1 MGSVDTLLNL
11 FRVDSQV
18 RALRRRLESAER
30 NLQAQ
35 TRLLETADQQLEE
48 LSSRKR
54 QIQATI
60 GNLEG
65 EIAGIDQRLEKLRTE
80 LNSAVTN
87 KQYSAV
93 LTELNTVKLDRSGL
107 EDKVLREMEQ
117 IEQLDQQFAE
127 VESQRGNRA
136 TVCDAAR
143 QELEQREAEV
153 GDRLTEL
160 GVERDAA
167 AAEVPGAELVVF
179 NEMADCYD
187 GEAMAPIEEVDRR
200 HREYACGACNMH
212 VPFEQVV
219 LLLGGSDTLVRCT
232 ACTRI
237 LYLQEETRGALVKK

>member
-1 MGSVDTLLNL
+1 MGSIDTLLNL
-11 FRVDSQV
+11 YRVDAQV
-18 RALRRRLESAER
+18 RALRRRLESAQR
-30 NLQAQ
+30 NLHAQ

-48 LSSRKR
+48 LRSRKR

-65 EIAGIDQRLEKLRTE
+65 ESAGVDQRLEKLRTE

-107 EDKVLREMEQ
+107 EDRILQEMER
-117 IEQLDQQFAE
+117 IEQLDQQFEA
-127 VESQRGNRA
+127 VESQRADRGK
-136 TVCDAAR
+136 VCDAAR
-143 QELEQREAEV
+143 HELKERQGEV
-153 GDRLTEL
+153 GDRLAEL
-160 GVERDAA
+160 GAERDAA
-167 AAEVPGAELVVF
+167 AAEVSGAELAVF

-187 GEAMAPIEEVDRR
+187 GEAMAPIEEIDRR

-219 LLLGGSDTLVRCT
+219 LLLGGRDTLV
-232 ACTRI
+232 
-237 LYLQEETRGALVKK
+237 

>member
-48 LSSRKR
+48 LNSRKR

-117 IEQLDQQFAE
+117 IEQIEQQFAE

-160 GVERDAA
+160 GTERDAA
-167 AAEVPGAELVVF
+167 AAEVPGAELAVF

-187 GEAMAPIEEVDRR
+187 GEAMAPIQEIDRR

-212 VPFEQVV
+212 IPFEQVV
-219 LLLGGSDTLVRCT
+219 LLLGGRDTLVRCT
-232 ACTRI
+232 ACNRI
-237 LYLQEETRGALVKK
+237 LYLHEEIRGALVKK

>member
-48 LSSRKR
+48 LNSRKR

-117 IEQLDQQFAE
+117 IEQIEQQFAE

-187 GEAMAPIEEVDRR
+187 GEAMAPIQEIDRR

-212 VPFEQVV
+212 IPFEQVV
-219 LLLGGSDTLVRCT
+219 LLLGGRDTLVRCT
-232 ACTRI
+232 ACNRI
-237 LYLQEETRGALVKK
+237 LYLQEEIRGALVKK

>member
-1 MGSVDTLLNL
+1 MGSIDTLLNL
-11 FRVDSQV
+11 HRVDSQV
-18 RALRRRLESAER
+18 RALRHRLDSAKR

-35 TRLLETADQQLEE
+35 TRLLETADQQLQE
-48 LSSRKR
+48 LSSHKR

-60 GNLEG
+60 GNLES
-65 EIAGIDQRLEKLRTE
+65 EVAGIDQRLEKLRTE

-107 EDKVLREMEQ
+107 EDRVLQEMER

-127 VESQRGNRA
+127 IESQRGDRA
-136 TVCDAAR
+136 TVRDAAR
-143 QELEQREAEV
+143 HELEQREAEV

-160 GVERDAA
+160 GTERDAA
-167 AAEVPGAELVVF
+167 AAEVPGAELAVF

-212 VPFEQVV
+212 IPFEQVV
-219 LLLGGSDTLVRCT
+219 VLLGGCDTLVRCT